1 MNPSLQEAVAVV
13 PVVASVVERRPLVGD
28 VREGQVCTVE
38 NKEITNYAVKLKKP
52 WKINTEYFLF
62 LR

>member
-13 PVVASVVERRPLVGD
+13 PVIASVVERRPLVGD

-38 NKEITNYAVKLKKP
+38 NKEITNYAVKL
-52 WKINTEYFLF
+52 
-62 LR
+62 